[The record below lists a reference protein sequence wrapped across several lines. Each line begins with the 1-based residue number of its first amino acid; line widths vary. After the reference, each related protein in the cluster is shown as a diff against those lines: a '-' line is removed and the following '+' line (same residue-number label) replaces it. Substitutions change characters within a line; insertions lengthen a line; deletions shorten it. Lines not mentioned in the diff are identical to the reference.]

1 VRFLTWLGR
10 SPIASAFKV
19 GISVILAM
27 AVAEWTQSGTIAF
40 DKWQTWV
47 IAACAS
53 SLPVIVNYLNP
64 TDDRY
69 GSVSERTATPDGEK
83 DPIPNG

>member
-1 VRFLTWLGR
+1 MIWLGR
-10 SPIASAFKV
+10 SPIASAFKI
-19 GISVILAM
+19 GITVILAM

-53 SLPVIVNYLNP
+53 ALPVIINYLNP
-64 TDDRY
+64 QDGRY
-69 GSVSERTATPDGEK
+69 GSVAERNYSPDG
-83 DPIPNG
+83 DHS

>member
-1 VRFLTWLGR
+1 VRFMIWLGR
-10 SPIASAFKV
+10 SPIASAFKI
-19 GISVILAM
+19 GITVILAM

-53 SLPVIVNYLNP
+53 ALPVIINYLNP
-64 TDDRY
+64 QDGRY
-69 GSVSERTATPDGEK
+69 GSVAERNYSPDG
-83 DPIPNG
+83 DHS

>member
-1 VRFLTWLGR
+1 MIWLGR
-10 SPIASAFKV
+10 SPLASAFKV
-19 GISVILAM
+19 GITVILAM

-53 SLPVIVNYLNP
+53 ALPVIINYLNP
-64 TDDRY
+64 QDGRY
-69 GSVSERTATPDGEK
+69 GSVAERNYSPDG
-83 DPIPNG
+83 DHS

>member
-1 VRFLTWLGR
+1 MRFMIWLGR

-19 GISVILAM
+19 GISVLLAM

-53 SLPVIVNYLNP
+53 ALPVIINYLNP
-64 TDDRY
+64 QDGRY
-69 GSVSERTATPDGEK
+69 GDVAERTNTPDG
-83 DPIPNG
+83 DYS

>member
-1 VRFLTWLGR
+1 MRFMTWLGR

-19 GISVILAM
+19 GITVILAM

-53 SLPVIVNYLNP
+53 ALPVIVNYLNP
-64 TDDRY
+64 QDGRY
-69 GSVSERTATPDGEK
+69 GSVAERTNTPDG
-83 DPIPNG
+83 DYS

>member
-1 VRFLTWLGR
+1 VRFMIWLGR

-19 GISVILAM
+19 GITVILAM

-40 DKWQTWV
+40 DEWQTWV

-53 SLPVIVNYLNP
+53 ALPVIINYLNP
-64 TDDRY
+64 QDGRY
-69 GSVSERTATPDGEK
+69 GDVAERTYSPDG
-83 DPIPNG
+83 DHS

>member
-1 VRFLTWLGR
+1 MRFMIWLGR

-19 GISVILAM
+19 GITVILAM

-53 SLPVIVNYLNP
+53 ALPVIINYLNP
-64 TDDRY
+64 QDGRY
-69 GSVSERTATPDGEK
+69 GSVAERNYSPDG
-83 DPIPNG
+83 DHS

>member
-1 VRFLTWLGR
+1 MRFMIWLGR
-10 SPIASAFKV
+10 SPIASAFKI
-19 GISVILAM
+19 GITVILAM

-53 SLPVIVNYLNP
+53 ALPVIINYLNP
-64 TDDRY
+64 QDGRY
-69 GSVSERTATPDGEK
+69 GSVAERNYSPDG
-83 DPIPNG
+83 DHS

>member
-1 VRFLTWLGR
+1 VRFMIWLGR
-10 SPIASAFKV
+10 SPLASALKV

-53 SLPVIVNYLNP
+53 ALPVIVNYLNP
-64 TDDRY
+64 QDGRY
-69 GSVSERTATPDGEK
+69 GDVAERTNTPDG
-83 DPIPNG
+83 DPS

>member
-1 VRFLTWLGR
+1 MIWLGR

-19 GISVILAM
+19 GITVILAM

-53 SLPVIVNYLNP
+53 ALPVIINYLNP
-64 TDDRY
+64 QDGRY
-69 GSVSERTATPDGEK
+69 GSVAERNYSPDG
-83 DPIPNG
+83 DHS

>member
-1 VRFLTWLGR
+1 MRFMIWLGR

-19 GISVILAM
+19 GVTVILAM

-53 SLPVIVNYLNP
+53 ALPVIVNYLNP
-64 TDDRY
+64 ADGRY
-69 GSVSERTATPDGEK
+69 GAVVERTNSPDG
-83 DPIPNG
+83 DYS

>member
-1 VRFLTWLGR
+1 VRFMTWLGR

-19 GISVILAM
+19 GITVILAM

-47 IAACAS
+47 IAACS
-53 SLPVIVNYLNP
+53 SALPVVVNYLNP
-64 TDDRY
+64 ADGRY
-69 GSVSERTATPDGEK
+69 GAVSQRTNTPDG
-83 DPIPNG
+83 DPS